1 MAVLAD
7 SSTGFWIPPPG
18 TRKGPQPAFPQV
30 RGPFSTW
37 WQVKDSNLR
46 SFRDGFTDQRRQA
59 CDQRQYLSPDNFRA
73 YSPQIAGDNRQQPD
87 TPASNSRSRRRTTS
101 SPTPQTQAIMLRSRF
116 SPTRPAP
123 RSTLRLLRHH
133 RRVCRD
139 DPRSVRCDA
148 DPPRG
153 AASCGRRLC
162 RKLLGQDRSA
172 RWAQRQPVIR
182 SADVDQGFFSR
193 SESRRRV
200 RRAVTR
206 NCVSRTTPT
215 IATTAAPAT
224 AAMNNAVPSGRDPV
238 KPR

>member
-1 MAVLAD
+1 MC
-7 SSTGFWIPPPG
+7 
-18 TRKGPQPAFPQV
+18 
-30 RGPFSTW
+30 TW

-46 SFRDGFTDQRRQA
+46 SFRDGFTDHRRQA

-73 YSPQIAGDNRQQPD
+73 YSPQIADNGLLQPD
-87 TPASNSRSRRRTTS
+87 TSASGSRSRRRSTTS
-101 SPTPQTQAIMLRSRF
+101 CPTPKTRASWLRSNVT
-116 SPTRPAP
+116 STRRAP
-123 RSTLRLLRHH
+123 RSTLRLLRHQ

-148 DPPRG
+148 DPRRG
-153 AASCGRRLC
+153 AAACGRRLF

-172 RWAQRQPVIR
+172 RWAQRQRVIT

-193 SESRRRV
+193 SASRRRA

>member
-1 MAVLAD
+1 MAWRVGVNDTQQLAAALAFEQMDGAVPFGRTHRGVAGGRCDVEHQVSDVGIAARRD
-7 SSTGFWIPPPG
+7 S
-18 TRKGPQPAFPQV
+18 K
-30 RGPFSTW
+30 
-37 WQVKDSNLR
+37 LR
-46 SFRDGFTDQRRQA
+46 SSCDGSTDRR
-59 CDQRQYLSPDNFRA
+59 
-73 YSPQIAGDNRQQPD
+73 
-87 TPASNSRSRRRTTS
+87 TTTS
-101 SPTPQTQAIMLRSRF
+101 SPTPQTQAIMLRSRV

-153 AASCGRRLC
+153 AASCGRRRC
-162 RKLLGQDRSA
+162 RRLLGQDRSA
-172 RWAQRQPVIR
+172 RWAQRQPVIT

-193 SESRRRV
+193 SESRRRA

>member
-1 MAVLAD
+1 MALCRFGRTHRGVAGGRCDVEHQVSDVGIAARQD
-7 SSTGFWIPPPG
+7 S
-18 TRKGPQPAFPQV
+18 K
-30 RGPFSTW
+30 
-37 WQVKDSNLR
+37 LR
-46 SFRDGFTDQRRQA
+46 NSCDGFTDQGRQA

-73 YSPQIAGDNRQQPD
+73 YSPQIAGDSRIP
-87 TPASNSRSRRRTTS
+87 PASNSRPRRRTTTS
-101 SPTPQTQAIMLRSRF
+101 SPTPQTQAIMLRSRV

-162 RKLLGQDRSA
+162 RRLLGQDRSA
-172 RWAQRQPVIR
+172 RWAQRQPVIT

-193 SESRRRV
+193 SESRRRA